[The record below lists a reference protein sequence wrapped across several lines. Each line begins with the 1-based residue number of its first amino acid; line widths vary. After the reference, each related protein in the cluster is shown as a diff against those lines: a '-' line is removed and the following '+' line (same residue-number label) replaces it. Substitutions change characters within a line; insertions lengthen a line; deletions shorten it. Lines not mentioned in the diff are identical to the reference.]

1 MLYLVLGLV
10 VFLGTHSLRLC
21 GDARRDSLRTRLGEG
36 RFKAAYSLLSV
47 TGLLLVIY
55 GFGLARETPEVLW
68 TPPAGIRHLAFL
80 LTLIA
85 MVLLV
90 AAYVPRNSI
99 RARLHHPMVLSVK
112 VWALAHLVANGT
124 LAHLVLFG
132 GFLLWSVLVFK
143 ASRQRDRAL
152 VIQYPAGE
160 LIPTA
165 ITASLGLL
173 LWLVTL
179 GWLHGILIGVRL
191 IS

>member
-1 MLYLVLGLV
+1 
-10 VFLGTHSLRLC
+10 
-21 GDARRDSLRTRLGEG
+21 
-36 RFKAAYSLLSV
+36 
-47 TGLLLVIY
+47 
-55 GFGLARETPEVLW
+55 
-68 TPPAGIRHLAFL
+68 
-80 LTLIA
+80 
-85 MVLLV
+85 
-90 AAYVPRNSI
+90 
-99 RARLHHPMVLSVK
+99 MVLSVK

-132 GFLLWSVLVFK
+132 GFLFWSVLVFK

-152 VIQYPAGE
+152 DIQYPAGE

-191 IS
+191 IA